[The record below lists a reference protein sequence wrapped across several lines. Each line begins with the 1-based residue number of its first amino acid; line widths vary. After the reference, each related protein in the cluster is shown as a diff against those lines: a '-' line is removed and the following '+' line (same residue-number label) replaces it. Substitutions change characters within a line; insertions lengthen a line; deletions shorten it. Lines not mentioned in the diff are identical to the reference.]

1 MRNSTSY
8 AIGIDVGGTFTDC
21 VVLDDAGALTTGKA
35 PSTPPDFWHGVLD
48 AIGDAAGA
56 LGLARADLLRRA
68 RLIVHGTTIAENAL
82 VTGTGARTGLIT
94 TRGFEDTLLIM
105 RAKGRLIGL
114 SEREMT
120 HVVRHEKPMPIVPR
134 ALIAGV
140 VERVDAEGEVVT
152 PLDPASAER
161 AIRHLVEQGAEALGV
176 SLLWSFLNPAHEQ
189 AIAALAAEL
198 APGLFVTI
206 SSELAPYTGEYE
218 RTATVAI
225 NAYVGTVAERYL
237 RTLTDTL
244 AAEGAT
250 APLLITQAYGGALS
264 AAAAARNGVGL
275 IESGPASGMVA
286 SRFVGRL
293 GHYPNI
299 IATDMGGTTFKAGL
313 IADGAMDLAA
323 EPQFGKYA
331 MMAPKID
338 VRSVGQGGGSIAY
351 VDEESGGLR
360 VGPQSAGSVPGPV
373 CYGRGGTRPTLADA
387 DLVLG
392 YLNPAFFLGGRMPLD
407 RAAAERAIEE
417 QIARPLG
424 LSTVEAA
431 AGIYT
436 IACAESA
443 DLIRRISIERGHDPR
458 EFVVFA
464 YGGAGPM
471 HAAAYAHHLESPRI
485 VVPFTAPVHCAMG
498 AVCADVVRETGLSDP
513 MRFPVDPARVN
524 ANFER
529 LETRAR
535 ADLCADGFAEESVV
549 IRRYLE
555 LKFRRQVHVVRI
567 PVADGSLGDEAL
579 EALQDDFERA
589 YERRYGRGSG
599 YRAAGVEIVSFVV
612 EGTGRVP
619 KPRLRTLRRT
629 GRIAPAALVEDR
641 LVHFVDL
648 DNPGA
653 PPRAEPRTPVYRLP
667 GLRAGNELDGPAIV
681 ETPTTTILLPPGY
694 KGAVDEYLNFVIET
708 GRSRNG
714 H

>member
-1 MRNSTSY
+1 
-8 AIGIDVGGTFTDC
+8 
-21 VVLDDAGALTTGKA
+21 VVLDEEGRLTTGKA

-48 AIGDAAGA
+48 SIVDAAGG
-56 LGLARADLLRRA
+56 LGLARRDLLGQT

-82 VTGTGARTGLIT
+82 VTGSGARAGLIT

-114 SEREMT
+114 SESELT
-120 HVVRHEKPMPIVPR
+120 HVVRTDNPPQIVPR
-134 ALIAGV
+134 AMIAGV
-140 VERVDAEGEVVT
+140 VERVDAEGDVVT
-152 PLDPASAER
+152 PLDRASAER
-161 AIRHLVEQGAEALGV
+161 AIRHLVEQGAESLGV

-189 AIAALAAEL
+189 AIAELASEI

-206 SSELAPYTGEYE
+206 SSDLAPYTGEYE
-218 RTATVAI
+218 RTATVAV
-225 NAYVGTVAERYL
+225 NAYLGTVVERYL
-237 RTLTDTL
+237 RTLVDAL
-244 AAEGAT
+244 AAEGSA
-250 APLLITQAYGGALS
+250 APLLVTQAYGGALR
-264 AAAAARNGVGL
+264 AETAARNGVGL
-275 IESGPASGMVA
+275 IESGPASGLVA
-286 SRFVGRL
+286 SRFVGELDR
-293 GHYPNI
+293 YRNI

-313 IADGAMDLAA
+313 IADGQMDLAA

-351 VDEESGGLR
+351 VDKESGGLR
-360 VGPQSAGSVPGPV
+360 VGPHSAGSVPGPV

-387 DLVLG
+387 DLLLG

-407 RAAAERAIEE
+407 RDAAERAIEE

-424 LSTVEAA
+424 LSPIEAA

-443 DLIRRISIERGHDPR
+443 DLIRRISIQRGHDPR
-458 EFVVFA
+458 DFVVFA
-464 YGGAGPM
+464 YGGAGPA

-513 MRFPVDPARVN
+513 MRFPVDAARVN
-524 ANFER
+524 ANLER

-535 ADLCADGFAEESVV
+535 ADLQADGFAEEAIV

-567 PVADGSLGDEAL
+567 PVPDGPLDAETL
-579 EALQDDFERA
+579 EELQDAFELA
-589 YERRYGRGSG
+589 YERRYGRGAG
-599 YRAAGVEIVSFVV
+599 FRAAGIEIVSFVV
-612 EGTGRVP
+612 EGTGLVP
-619 KPRLRTLRRT
+619 KPRLRTMRRT
-629 GRIAPAALVEDR
+629 AKLAADALIEQR
-641 LVHFVDL
+641 LVYFVDL

-653 PPRAEPRTPVYRLP
+653 PPIAEPRTPVYRLP
-667 GLRAGNELDGPAIV
+667 GLRAGNEVYGPAIV
-681 ETPTTTILLPPGY
+681 ETPSTTIVLPPGH
-694 KGAVDEYLNFVIET
+694 KGAVDEYLSFVIET
-708 GRSRNG
+708 WRSPNG